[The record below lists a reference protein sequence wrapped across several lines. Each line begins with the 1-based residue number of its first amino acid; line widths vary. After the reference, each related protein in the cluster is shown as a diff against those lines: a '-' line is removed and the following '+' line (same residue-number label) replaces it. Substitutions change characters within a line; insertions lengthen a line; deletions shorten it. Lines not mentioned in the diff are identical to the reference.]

1 MTKNNKA
8 VLSRQNGGQKEEL
21 MIQNQEIDAPV
32 LPVDQLERLNA
43 INPNIVDWVIRQTE
57 QEANIRRKRQIRI
70 DAFVFIERLL
80 GQIFGLSIGIGGILG
95 GAYVAIDGQSW
106 AGAIIASAAIGTLA
120 VAFIKQHQ
128 S

>member
-32 LPVDQLERLNA
+32 LPVDQLERLHA

-70 DAFVFIERLL
+70 DVFVFIERLL

-95 GAYVAIDGQSW
+95 GAYVAIDGQPW
-106 AGAIIASAAIGTLA
+106 AGATIASAAIGTLA

>member
-95 GAYVAIDGQSW
+95 GAYVQ
-106 AGAIIASAAIGTLA
+106 
-120 VAFIKQHQ
+120 
-128 S
+128 